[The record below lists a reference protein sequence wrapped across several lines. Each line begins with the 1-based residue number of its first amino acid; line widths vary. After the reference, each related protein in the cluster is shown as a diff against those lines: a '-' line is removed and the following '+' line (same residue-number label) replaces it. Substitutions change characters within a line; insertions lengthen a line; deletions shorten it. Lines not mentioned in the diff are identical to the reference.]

1 MFELDTE
8 VRNWRTRLERGSSLS
23 TRELDELED
32 HLRARVE
39 LELELNSA
47 LAPREALAI
56 AREGLGQPKAISREF
71 ARAGRPRWRRLL
83 LAGWALYAVSFL
95 LPALANPSTDATIYG
110 YRVFDELGAPTLLL
124 VMMWLP
130 NLIMLTTLP
139 TFWRR
144 RRARRAWTAW
154 VVAATGAT
162 FWRRRRARRAWTAWV
177 VAATGALPLGLGL
190 LRVANGGMG
199 LNFGVGYWLWCAS
212 FAAVACALWLRNRE
226 GASIRPKQDVA

>member
-47 LAPREALAI
+47 LPPREALAI

-154 VVAATGAT
+154 VVAATGA
-162 FWRRRRARRAWTAWV
+162 
-177 VAATGALPLGLGL
+177 LPLGLGL

-212 FAAVACALWLRNRE
+212 FAVVACALWLRNRE
-226 GASIRPKQDVA
+226 GASIRPKEGIA